1 MHDSSAS
8 RFRQRAGSA
17 RGSATILRLLPQPPP
32 WFPCPPCSPLPR
44 LPHHHVSSS
53 DRDFLPCKHG
63 TAEPTGGTRGRRA
76 SASHQRGIL
85 PAPGCPPGSVP
96 GSGPTETPPGSP
108 PRYRRSLRPPVTP
121 WTLQR
126 RALRRSG
133 SGALPSLSPICCE
146 ANHCIALSCRRQP
159 KRGRKK
165 KKVSN

>member
-76 SASHQRGIL
+76 SART
-85 PAPGCPPGSVP
+85 
-96 GSGPTETPPGSP
+96 SGASSP
-108 PRYRRSLRPPVTP
+108 PRAAHQALCPAPAPPRHPRGRPPGTGGPCVLPVTP

-165 KKVSN
+165 KKVFN